1 MLHPQVVVMLEFES
15 EGIIAQTFIGHREP
29 GRIAA
34 AGRVGLLDE
43 RPQTWPSLWFAG
55 AASTD
60 EYQRR

>member
-15 EGIIAQTFIGHREP
+15 EGIIAQTFIGHRESH
-29 GRIAA
+29 RIAA
-34 AGRVGLLDE
+34 GSVGLLDDL
-43 RPQTWPSLWFAG
+43 PQTVRSLWLAG

>member
-15 EGIIAQTFIGHREP
+15 ERIIAQTFIADREP
-29 GRIAA
+29 HRIAA
-34 AGRVGLLDE
+34 VRVGLLDDLQ
-43 RPQTWPSLWFAG
+43 QTWPSWLAG